1 VTLGDQSAVADA
13 LASASIAAS
22 CAACAACCAAA
33 LRFASNAFSPR
44 SLWTFSALYICQSQ
58 TKDPSQHEP
67 RTESDNSTA
76 QHSTQAR
83 SGQARSGQIRP
94 DQVSP
99 GSAVA
104 WHGIA
109 VQCVWTDCSAQIH
122 CTCTT
127 VHGHR
132 TRHAHAPCW
141 LIDSLGW
148 TGRQR

>member
-83 SGQARSGQIRP
+83 SGQARSGQIR
-94 DQVSP
+94 
-99 GSAVA
+99 SAQGVPWRGMA
-104 WHGIA
+104 LP
-109 VQCVWTDCSAQIH
+109 CSASGLTAALRYI
-122 CTCTT
+122 
-127 VHGHR
+127 VHVLLCMDIGRGTR
-132 TRHAHAPCW
+132 TH
-141 LIDSLGW
+141 LVG
-148 TGRQR
+148 

>member
-76 QHSTQAR
+76 QHSTAHRPGQVR
-83 SGQARSGQIRP
+83 PDQARSGQIR
-94 DQVSP
+94 
-99 GSAVA
+99 SAQGVPWRGMA
-104 WHGIA
+104 LP
-109 VQCVWTDCSAQIH
+109 CSASGLTAALRYI
-122 CTCTT
+122 
-127 VHGHR
+127 VHVLLCMDIGRGTR
-132 TRHAHAPCW
+132 TH
-141 LIDSLGW
+141 LVG
-148 TGRQR
+148 

>member
-83 SGQARSGQIRP
+83 SGQARSGQIR
-94 DQVSP
+94 
-99 GSAVA
+99 SAQGVPWRGMA
-104 WHGIA
+104 LP
-109 VQCVWTDCSAQIH
+109 CSASGLTAALTYI
-122 CTCTT
+122 
-127 VHGHR
+127 VHVLLCMDIGRGTR
-132 TRHAHAPCW
+132 TH
-141 LIDSLGW
+141 LVG
-148 TGRQR
+148 

>member
-1 VTLGDQSAVADA
+1 MTLGDQSAVADA

-83 SGQARSGQIRP
+83 SGQARSGQIR
-94 DQVSP
+94 
-99 GSAVA
+99 SAQGVPWRGMA
-104 WHGIA
+104 LP
-109 VQCVWTDCSAQIH
+109 CSASGLTAALTYI
-122 CTCTT
+122 
-127 VHGHR
+127 VHVLLCMDIGRGTR
-132 TRHAHAPCW
+132 TH
-141 LIDSLGW
+141 LVG
-148 TGRQR
+148 